1 MKIILFG
8 ANGNIGQRIAA
19 EALSRGH
26 EVTAALRDPS
36 KLSLKHKNLKTV
48 TADVSKPES
57 VAAAARGHD
66 LAISAVGPGKG
77 SAQMLVDVAKTLPA
91 GLAQAGVKRLIV
103 VGGAGSLEVAP
114 GKQLVDQPDFPEIY
128 KPQALAHR
136 DALAIFRKSDL
147 DWAYVSPAAF
157 IGPGERTGKFR
168 TGLDQLL
175 TDEKGQSR
183 ISIDDYAI
191 ALIDEAEKPKHARQR
206 FTVAY

>member
-1 MKIILFG
+1 MKIVLFG

-48 TADVSKPES
+48 TADVSKAES

-77 SAQMLVDVAKTLPA
+77 PAQMLVDVAKTLLA

-136 DALAIFRKSDL
+136 DALAIFRKADL
-147 DWAYVSPAAF
+147 DWTYVSPAAF

-191 ALIDEAEKPKHARQR
+191 ALIDEAEKPQHLRQR